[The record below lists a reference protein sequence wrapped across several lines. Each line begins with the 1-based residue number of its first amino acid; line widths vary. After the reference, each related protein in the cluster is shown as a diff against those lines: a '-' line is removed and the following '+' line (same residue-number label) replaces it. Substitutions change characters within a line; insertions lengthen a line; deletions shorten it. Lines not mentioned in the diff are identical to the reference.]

1 MNTTKT
7 VSQRERPADLEPL
20 LGIREVG
27 ELLNVSRATV
37 YRFVDQG
44 VLVPIRIGHGLRFAP
59 ADLRELLERQRE
71 APEMR
76 EPGFDRAQGSRNDN
90 RGREYHRPSAA

>member
-1 MNTTKT
+1 MSTSKT
-7 VSQRERPADLEPL
+7 VSQAERIADLEPL

-59 ADLRELLERQRE
+59 ADLRELLARQRE
-71 APEMR
+71 PSLETR
-76 EPGFDRAQGSRNDN
+76 EPGSFPGSKGSRDENDVQ
-90 RGREYHRPSAA
+90 STA